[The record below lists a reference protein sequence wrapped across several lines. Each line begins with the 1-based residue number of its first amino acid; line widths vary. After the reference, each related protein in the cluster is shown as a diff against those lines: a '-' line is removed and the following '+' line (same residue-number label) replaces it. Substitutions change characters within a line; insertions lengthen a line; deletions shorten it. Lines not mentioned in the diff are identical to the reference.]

1 MSDRIYY
8 NSDTLAEA
16 ITELNRLS
24 GALEEVMGDLGR
36 VDMSDKWWSKIN
48 VSGERLSGSAR
59 SVLQGIRA
67 NTGKAED
74 DVDEIVSAVR
84 KTQSLFDETEEGV
97 IAAAA
102 AVCPLANFEY
112 ESHGTGG
119 GSIHGMGPTFTL
131 QTMGPWYY
139 AYLKDSA
146 TASASGS

>member
-36 VDMSDKWWSKIN
+36 VDTSDKWWSKIN

-84 KTQSLFDETEEGV
+84 KTQSLFDETEEGR
-97 IAAAA
+97 
-102 AVCPLANFEY
+102 
-112 ESHGTGG
+112 HRGG
-119 GSIHGMGPTFTL
+119 GGRLPAGEF
-131 QTMGPWYY
+131 
-139 AYLKDSA
+139 
-146 TASASGS
+146 